1 MDRFLFV
8 GDKRKALVFPLLE
21 CWHKTLNK
29 LEQLMSVPYVYGE
42 RTNVGILA
50 VAAVSS
56 GYLPFEEYA
65 CKKGYGR
72 GQWKGRADLRVYKKV
87 GGVYFD
93 FEAKCPQMISIRSK
107 RVADLLERELG
118 IACAEVEVED
128 RSENSAGIVFL
139 RFNKAKKDTFHS
151 DLEGFWDQLQHRGS
165 YNGDFCALHISSSD
179 WWKEDWAED
188 CPGIALIGRCI

>member
-1 MDRFLFV
+1 MDDFLFI

-21 CWHKTLNK
+21 CWHKTLND
-29 LEQLMSVPYVYGE
+29 LEQVMSVPYVYGE

-50 VAAVSS
+50 MAAVRL

-72 GQWKGRADLRVYKKV
+72 GQWKGRADLRVYKDE

-107 RVADLLERELG
+107 EVAGSVERELSK
-118 IACAEVEVED
+118 ACAEIKVGD

-139 RFNKAKKDTFHS
+139 RFNRAKKETFES
-151 DLEGFWDQLQHRGS
+151 DIRGFWHQLQHRGS
-165 YNGDFCALHISSSD
+165 YDGDFCALHVCSTD
-179 WWKEDWAED
+179 WWEDWAED
-188 CPGIALIGRCI
+188 CPGIALVGRYI